1 MESRSQRVTVTAPPK
16 GSNFMAKHMF
26 DDKFSKSIVKHMMDP
41 KFLRNQR
48 YARKHN
54 KKNGETAAEE

>member
-1 MESRSQRVTVTAPPK
+1 MLK
-16 GSNFMAKHMF
+16 
-26 DDKFSKSIVKHMMDP
+26 MDP

-54 KKNGETAAEE
+54 KKVDDVASEE